1 MGGLKEWMDGWV
13 KCGRGVGGLWSLW
26 SKTKIGKITLS
37 FTSPDF
43 FLKKNYEVIVK
54 QKKKKHSTY
63 HYSCAHACTHKCR
76 EEDLQRQLSSS
87 VNETKRLAQL
97 VEGLQRQ
104 HQVRLCYVLHRRISL
119 CWGGSCWHG
128 ATLDHHGRA
137 EWVYADNLSYTFEFL
152 PAGFALCLI
161 LLVCALLVSE

>member
-1 MGGLKEWMDGWV
+1 VGEVWV
-13 KCGRGVGGLWSLW
+13 VYEAYEVKQKRE
-26 SKTKIGKITLS
+26 KITLS

-43 FLKKNYEVIVK
+43 FKKKYEVIVK

-76 EEDLQRQLSSS
+76 EEDLQSQLSSS

-119 CWGGSCWHG
+119 CWGGSC
-128 ATLDHHGRA
+128 
-137 EWVYADNLSYTFEFL
+137 
-152 PAGFALCLI
+152 
-161 LLVCALLVSE
+161 